1 LIGSRASGARQ
12 DETENP
18 HGDEMVQVIRHLN
31 LFMTGIAAAIFSG
44 WLMLA

>member
-1 LIGSRASGARQ
+1 
-12 DETENP
+12 
-18 HGDEMVQVIRHLN
+18 MVQVIRHLN